1 MPQRIAPMLLPL
13 EDKALTVPTTGSVVK
28 SVTGRKARPPIEN
41 LSGLL
46 ERLCSLVDCDKVPGE
61 TSSTIA
67 VRQIIDTIGRRAYG
81 PVLLALGLFSISPLT
96 AIPGMTWASAAFTLL
111 IALQLTVGM
120 ERPWMPRNL
129 LEARVSSSGLVK
141 AVDALRPAARVV
153 DRLLRP
159 RLNFLARLPFV
170 IVIGLLCCAAALVT
184 FPLGFVPFLPIVPGL
199 AVVLFGLG
207 LVARDGLLLLLG
219 AAGVIG
225 AFYLAHD
232 AIESLIPMLQN
243 LIARLPL

>member
-1 MPQRIAPMLLPL
+1 MTL
-13 EDKALTVPTTGSVVK
+13 LTVPTAGPAVK
-28 SVTGRKARPPIEN
+28 NVTRRKARPPIEN

-46 ERLCSLVDCDKVPGE
+46 DRVCSLVDCDTVPGE
-61 TSSTIA
+61 TTSTIA
-67 VRQIIDTIGRRAYG
+67 VRQIVDTIGRRAYG
-81 PVLLALGLFSISPLT
+81 PLLLALGLFSISPLT

-120 ERPWMPRNL
+120 DRPWMPKNL
-129 LEARVSSSGLVK
+129 LDARVSSSGLVK
-141 AVDALRPAARVV
+141 AVDALRPTARFV

-159 RLNFLARLPFV
+159 RLDFLARLPFV
-170 IVIGLLCCAAALVT
+170 VLIGLMCCAAALVT

-219 AAGVIG
+219 SAGVVG

-232 AIESLIPMLQN
+232 AIESLIPVLQG
-243 LIARLPL
+243 LIGRIPGMG